1 MLTFEKK
8 ALKNGYHY
16 IAGCDEAGRGPLA
29 GPLVVACVR
38 LNLNHIIEGLNDS
51 KKLSEKKREALY
63 DLIIDYAEEYSI
75 KIYDAKTVDQ
85 LNVYQAS
92 KQGMIDAASALKN
105 LDYLLTD
112 AMPIRHAK
120 WKVESIIKG
129 DQKSVS
135 IAAASILAKVTRD
148 RIMIDLGRKYQGYGF
163 ETHKG
168 YPTKKHLEAIK
179 QKGVLKVHRKT
190 FKPIKG
196 LLEVQQSLDF

>member
-1 MLTFEKK
+1 MDAFEKK
-8 ALKNGYHY
+8 ALKKGFQY

-38 LNLNHIIEGLNDS
+38 LNPDSSIEGLNDS
-51 KKLSEKKREALY
+51 KKLSEKKREMLY
-63 DLIIDYAEEYSI
+63 ELIVKHAEEYSV
-75 KIYDAKTVDQ
+75 KIYDAKKVDE

-92 KQGMIDAASALKN
+92 KQGMIEAASYLKN
-105 LDYLLTD
+105 VDYLLTD
-112 AMPIRHAK
+112 AMPITHPE
-120 WKVESIIKG
+120 WEVESIIKG

-148 RIMIDLGRKYQGYGF
+148 RLMVELGSKYEGYGF

-179 QKGVLKVHRKT
+179 QKGILPVHRKT
-190 FKPIKG
+190 FKPIKN
-196 LLEVQQSLDF
+196 LIEVQQSLEF